1 MPAIL
6 PCVQADLLV
15 CTDVWM
21 GVTVQCMGPDL
32 VQIIRVTCGP
42 KGKVCPWYTRYLIT
56 AKGKRALEVELRR
69 VK

>member
-1 MPAIL
+1 
-6 PCVQADLLV
+6 
-15 CTDVWM
+15 M

-42 KGKVCPWYTRYLIT
+42 NGKMCPYYARYLIT

-69 VK
+69 VN